1 MKISLSMKTSLF
13 AILLGSAIFATQ
25 NASATLLVGF
35 HLVGFHDFDGTVAD
49 ESADYALAGFSGT
62 VTKNG
67 GVGDSVTGGGSND
80 GLYGNTV
87 YPAFYK
93 RNPGINDGYLRSLN
107 EADPVFRFTNAS
119 FNSISLANLLFDTA
133 SSSGGS
139 FQVDY
144 RTTASPVTWTSLYNT
159 GPTSIVSGAAGT
171 SANYNDFAAS
181 LVGITLATG
190 KWIEFRFDG
199 APNGRL
205 DNIALTSLSAIPEP
219 ASLLA
224 LGCLMGSGVFL
235 RQRRRTAGAA
245 LQLA

>member
-1 MKISLSMKTSLF
+1 MKTSLF
-13 AILLGSAIFATQ
+13 AILLGSAIFATP
-25 NASATLLVGF
+25 NASASFL
-35 HLVGFHDFDGTVAD
+35 LVGFHDFDATAAD

-62 VTKNG
+62 VMKNG
-67 GVGDSVTGGGSND
+67 TAAGLFETGGGSDD
-80 GLYGNTV
+80 GLYGDTV
-87 YPAFYK
+87 SPGFTGL
-93 RNPGINDGYLRSLN
+93 NPGTNDGYLRSIN
-107 EADPVFRFTNAS
+107 AADPVFRFTNVS
-119 FNSISLANLLFDTA
+119 FNSISLASLLFDMAATT
-133 SSSGGS
+133 GGAS

-159 GPTSIVSGAAGT
+159 GPASFVAGVAGA

-199 APNGRL
+199 APNVRL
-205 DNIALTSLSAIPEP
+205 DNIALTGLSAIPEP

>member
-1 MKISLSMKTSLF
+1 MKTSLF
-13 AILLGSAIFATQ
+13 AILLGSAIFATP
-25 NASATLLVGF
+25 NASASFL
-35 HLVGFHDFDGTVAD
+35 LVGFHDFDRTAAD

-62 VTKNG
+62 VMKNG
-67 GVGDSVTGGGSND
+67 DTSIAGGGSND
-80 GLYGNTV
+80 GYYGNTV
-87 YPAFYK
+87 SRGFTGL
-93 RNPGINDGYLRSLN
+93 NPGINDGYLRSYDD
-107 EADPVFRFTNAS
+107 ADPVFRFTNVS
-119 FNSISLANLLFDTA
+119 FDSISLASLLFDTA
-133 SSSGGS
+133 SPGGLS

-159 GPTSIVSGAAGT
+159 GSTSSIAGGAGA

-181 LVGITLATG
+181 LVGISLLTG
-190 KWIEFRFDG
+190 KWIEFRFDVSQ
-199 APNGRL
+199 NGRI
-205 DNIALTSLSAIPEP
+205 DNIALTSLTPIPEP